1 MYELIIVILVIL
13 LIALA
18 IYHFSS
24 RIGPSPTEPFQS
36 PPCNQRGD
44 YIHEESGLLMDGPSF
59 DHEKIIGVSANTRAS
74 IPADYYW
81 LDDGAGSTLGL
92 HHNLCSKSC
101 CSDQWPVP
109 FKLKDDPLVCNNK
122 HMFVKS
128 PYMCNNPYQDSGCL
142 CLTTTQ
148 AENLYSRGAN
158 AYLPS
163 FDKGLPLP
171 RAADSMSQKNAQV

>member
-1 MYELIIVILVIL
+1 MYELIIVILIVL
-13 LIALA
+13 LIAFA

-24 RIGPSPTEPFQS
+24 TVGPSPREMFQS
-36 PPCNQRGD
+36 PACDMRGD
-44 YIHEESGLLMDGPSF
+44 YTHEKTGLVMDGPSF
-59 DHEKIIGVSANTRAS
+59 DHEKIIGVSDGTRAS
-74 IPADYYW
+74 VPADYFW
-81 LDDGAGSTLGL
+81 LDDGANSSLGI
-92 HHNLCSKSC
+92 HHDLCSKSC

-122 HMFVKS
+122 NKFVKS

-158 AYLPS
+158 AFMPS

-171 RAADSMSQKNAQV
+171 KAADGYMKNNMTV